1 MPNSYPATH
10 NTSTLP
16 RHPVGGANHVGAGWP
31 SYGGAIAGV
40 RNITVNGSNHIVP
53 PPPSTIA
60 MQHLG
65 PTNGRPPTRMYQQ
78 QPQLIQQQQQQQ
90 TCLMEDDSATV
101 ETPLMIKRE
110 STV

>member
-16 RHPVGGANHVGAGWP
+16 RHPGGGVNANHAWP
-31 SYGGAIAGV
+31 SYGGTIAGV
-40 RNITVNGSNHIVP
+40 RNITVNGNNHIVP

-65 PTNGRPPTRMYQQ
+65 PNARPRIYQQ
-78 QPQLIQQQQQQQ
+78 
-90 TCLMEDDSATV
+90 TSVAEDDMATV
-101 ETPLMIKRE
+101 ETPLMVKRE